1 MFVLIL
7 VLYVSY
13 AHLCSCMIRTY
24 HRTQF
29 PVSFV
34 RIIQSACF
42 AHCDVSDVLFG
53 VMAVV
58 DPEKIVFW
66 GEEE

>member
-1 MFVLIL
+1 
-7 VLYVSY
+7 
-13 AHLCSCMIRTY
+13 MIRTY